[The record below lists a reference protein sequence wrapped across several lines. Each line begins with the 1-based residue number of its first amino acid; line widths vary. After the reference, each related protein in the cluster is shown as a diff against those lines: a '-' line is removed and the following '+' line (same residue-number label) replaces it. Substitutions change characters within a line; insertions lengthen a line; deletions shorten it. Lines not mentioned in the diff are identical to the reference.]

1 MKKLILL
8 STLFFMTFALFG
20 QDLKW
25 EDAADEKTEKTKRKP
40 ALSKPAF
47 EAAPTAANIRE
58 GVLGMSLGSHP
69 GYSMVLDEISEKEV
83 KSLWKSLMKEYD
95 SKPKRVKKSDDMLAQ
110 EVRISSI
117 TGTGAM
123 NIYSQTVKSGNGV
136 EMTVWFDMGDG
147 KFLNSRDYSN
157 STKDAERFLNSFAV
171 RVKKASIQ
179 NELDDEEKALAS
191 LRKELKSLAKKKSN
205 LEKDIENYKKKI
217 TEAEQSIT
225 GNEGAQ
231 AETEAAIKEQE
242 MKVQDVAHKL
252 RSTH

>member
-47 EAAPTAANIRE
+47 EAAPTAAN
-58 GVLGMSLGSHP
+58 
-69 GYSMVLDEISEKEV
+69 
-83 KSLWKSLMKEYD
+83 
-95 SKPKRVKKSDDMLAQ
+95 KKSDDMLAQ

-157 STKDAERFLNSFAV
+157 STKDAERFLNS
-171 RVKKASIQ
+171 
-179 NELDDEEKALAS
+179 
-191 LRKELKSLAKKKSN
+191 
-205 LEKDIENYKKKI
+205 
-217 TEAEQSIT
+217 
-225 GNEGAQ
+225 
-231 AETEAAIKEQE
+231 
-242 MKVQDVAHKL
+242 DVAHKL